1 MKNYLFWILFVSI
14 PLLASSCQS
23 SYENDSGDCSSQSIV
38 FEARSY
44 FENYISKM
52 NQVKDEIV
60 GLHPGNI
67 VPEWDKAKVTTQSG
81 TICVN
86 VPFIAQITYEGSFF
100 VQEGNT
106 DFLSSKETYYTALY
120 QRLIVVKDIIQ
131 NKISC
136 YIATMIPDKKNATM
150 DAFKIDKMF
159 YSGDLYTH
167 FSGTVIYS
175 TVGTNYTIVVE
186 KYNNGEKYENV
197 SLFKSTKASYQTD
210 LKDMSAIISASNIK
224 RKIAT
229 QTKAMDK
236 KEQVAAE
243 IELPEV
249 VVIYDG
255 GGGGGPDFQ
264 WPTDEPDN
272 YWPEP
277 PTSVPPPTSGGGG
290 GGYNGNNGNDN
301 NSKGDDN
308 DPCVTAKLLTGNKD
322 FKHRADSILTNL
334 KTNTK
339 EEGWMKDT
347 KGEIIIPKSSTNNEI
362 NFSFDTSKDI
372 TEYFHSH
379 PSGTPTLSQ
388 KDIYQLVEMYN
399 KGYLDVGNFTC
410 GIVSKSGCFVVV
422 ISDETKFKQ
431 FSQFDNN
438 LRERYLF
445 EQKYREYFEY
455 NPQKVNTPDKWMNQ
469 FIEFMKSYN
478 SGLSFIVAP
487 SNSSYTSLGNFGV
500 HSKSTSNCN
509 K

>member
-1 MKNYLFWILFVSI
+1 
-14 PLLASSCQS
+14 
-23 SYENDSGDCSSQSIV
+23 
-38 FEARSY
+38 
-44 FENYISKM
+44 M

-67 VPEWDKAKVTTQSG
+67 VPEWDKVKVTTQSG

-100 VQEGNT
+100 VQDGNT
-106 DFLSSKETYYTALY
+106 DSPSPKETYYTALY
-120 QRLIVVKDIIQ
+120 QRLIVVKDITQ

-224 RKIAT
+224 RKIGT

-272 YWPEP
+272 YWPES

-290 GGYNGNNGNDN
+290 GGYNGNNGNNN
-301 NSKGDDN
+301 NSEGDDN
-308 DPCVTAKLLTGNKD
+308 DPCVSAQLLTGNKD
-322 FKHRADSILTNL
+322 FKQRANSIFTNL
-334 KTNTK
+334 KNTK
-339 EEGWMKDT
+339 LEDGWMRNT
-347 KGEIIIPKSSTNNEI
+347 AGELIKPKSATQNNLTY
-362 NFSFDTSKDI
+362 NSDDLKKTQI
-372 TEYFHSH
+372 TEDFHSH
-379 PSGTPTLSQ
+379 PSKKGAPTLSY
-388 KDIYQLVEMYN
+388 DDVMSLMRMYN
-399 KGYLDVGNFTC
+399 KGQLDVDNFTC
-410 GIVSKSGCFVVV
+410 GVITSTGCFVVV
-422 ISDETKFKQ
+422 ISDEEKFKNFAQ
-431 FSQFDNN
+431 IANDNKKQVD
-438 LRERYLF
+438 LSTDMFLYSELDP
-445 EQKYREYFEY
+445 EKA
-455 NPQKVNTPDKWMNQ
+455 NTAEKWANRFMDIMNRW
-469 FIEFMKSYN
+469 N

-487 SNSSYTSLGNFGV
+487 SNSSSTSLGDFKV
-500 HSKSTSNCN
+500 HSKSSSNCN

>member
-1 MKNYLFWILFVSI
+1 
-14 PLLASSCQS
+14 
-23 SYENDSGDCSSQSIV
+23 
-38 FEARSY
+38 
-44 FENYISKM
+44 M

-308 DPCVTAKLLTGNKD
+308 DPCVAAQLLSDNKD
-322 FKHRADSILTNL
+322 FKQRANSIFTKL
-334 KTNTK
+334 KNATK
-339 EEGWMKDT
+339 EEGWMRNT
-347 KGEIIIPKSSTNNEI
+347 KGEIIEPISASSDHLIYSNN
-362 NFSFDTSKDI
+362 DLKTAQI
-372 TEYFHSH
+372 TEDFHSH
-379 PSGTPTLSQ
+379 PSKRGIPTLSYDDVISLM
-388 KDIYQLVEMYN
+388 KMYN
-399 KGYLDVGNFTC
+399 KGELDVEYFTC
-410 GIVSKSGCFVVV
+410 GVISSTGCFVVL
-422 ISDETKFKQ
+422 ISDEAKFKNFAQ
-431 FSQFDNN
+431 IANDNDKQSELYTDFD
-438 LRERYLF
+438 LY
-445 EQKYREYFEY
+445 
-455 NPQKVNTPDKWMNQ
+455 PQLAPEKANTAEKWANRFVDIMNRW
-469 FIEFMKSYN
+469 S

-487 SNSSYTSLGNFGV
+487 SNSSSTSLENFGV
-500 HSKSTSNCN
+500 HSKSSSDCN